1 MTVLLHSG
9 STVTPKHSGAHPASH
24 RGKACRSSST
34 LTTCAEMHK
43 YILAFAPSSTFAQ
56 SRLKRKFESSC
67 SNGERS
73 SAILAFA
80 MLSIFPGF
88 FLFSKIPS
96 QLYATGGSGAKKRW
110 AAATGLL
117 KKMVQFLSSWIAAS
131 YLSLNFYFAFIF
143 ILLTNNFY
151 FKFPR

>member
-1 MTVLLHSG
+1 M
-9 STVTPKHSGAHPASH
+9 
-24 RGKACRSSST
+24 
-34 LTTCAEMHK
+34 
-43 YILAFAPSSTFAQ
+43 
-56 SRLKRKFESSC
+56 LKR
-67 SNGERS
+67 GEVVCN
-73 SAILAFA
+73 IGICNVID
-80 MLSIFPGF
+80 LSRI